1 MKKSSKYV
9 HLRQRLK
16 MKILQ
21 ELRQIEREK
30 LIQPQTPV
38 ISEKSGNVFSILM
51 RDQSLSN
58 KDFAGEITKWFRRS
72 IWFLTFTAAYTISP
86 PLLVIAVSIKVIL
99 QFLKKILSSKTL
111 PIA

>member
-1 MKKSSKYV
+1 
-9 HLRQRLK
+9 

-86 PLLVIAVSIKVIL
+86 PLLVIAVSINRDLDSVGAVGAAAPTCFEEII
-99 QFLKKILSSKTL
+99 FCTL
-111 PIA
+111 NFIQRSL